1 MRDSSDFFKS
11 RRTFLRVGGL
21 TGAAALAAACAPAA
35 APAPAPAPAAPA
47 APAQPAA
54 PAAPAPAPAA
64 PAPAATAAPAAPAKP
79 QWEQDWDALIPAAK
93 KEGLL
98 TINWIRS
105 SGGSYQPI
113 GEEFSDKFGVNVE
126 ISSEN
131 SGSLLVPKL
140 LQEHQAGI
148 YSYDLIFTS
157 IRFAETLL
165 KAGALRPMKG
175 EIFRP
180 DITGDSNWTEGYE
193 FGWVDPGKEYGY
205 GFGMNVPQLFWI
217 NTDLVKEG
225 EIKSIYDVINP
236 KWKGKIFFTDPR
248 SGYTSAPATALRLSQ
263 GEEILKK
270 VFVDM
275 EPAFSRDNRQ
285 ITEAMVR
292 GQYAIAT
299 GVLIPVLEEFK
310 KEGLGT
316 NLKTIDI
323 PEAASQNMS
332 HQMFSLKG
340 AQHPAAAKLYA
351 NWFLSKEGQLSFQ
364 NATRENSRRTDVPV
378 ADEVSKPKPGRK
390 YTWLSGNHIN
400 DDQMGITGQ
409 MILKLIQ

>member
-1 MRDSSDFFKS
+1 MRDSSDFSKS

-35 APAPAPAPAAPA
+35 APAPAPAPAAPGSSGSA
-47 APAQPAA
+47 RGARSACGARTCTGGAP
-54 PAAPAPAPAA
+54 
-64 PAPAATAAPAAPAKP
+64 AAPAAPAKP

-93 KEGLL
+93 KEGLI

-105 SGGSYQPI
+105 SGGGYQPI

-148 YSYDLIFTS
+148 YSYDIIFTS

-165 KAGALRPMKG
+165 NDGALRPMKG

-180 DITGDSNWTEGYE
+180 DITGDSNWTAGYE

-248 SGYTSAPATALRLSQ
+248 SGYTSAPATALRLSE
-263 GEEILKK
+263 GEEILTKL
-270 VFVDM
+270 FVDM

-285 ITEAMVR
+285 ITGGHGAGPIRHCHRSTHSCAR
-292 GQYAIAT
+292 GVQ
-299 GVLIPVLEEFK
+299 
-310 KEGLGT
+310 EG
-316 NLKTIDI
+316 
-323 PEAASQNMS
+323 
-332 HQMFSLKG
+332 
-340 AQHPAAAKLYA
+340 
-351 NWFLSKEGQLSFQ
+351 
-364 NATRENSRRTDVPV
+364 R
-378 ADEVSKPKPGRK
+378 PGYK
-390 YTWLSGNHIN
+390 S
-400 DDQMGITGQ
+400 
-409 MILKLIQ
+409 

>member
-35 APAPAPAPAAPA
+35 APAPAPAAPA

-165 KAGALRPMKG
+165 KAGALRPIRN
-175 EIFRP
+175 EIFLP
-180 DITGDSNWTEGYE
+180 DITTDSNWTEGYE

-205 GFGMNVPQLFWI
+205 GFGMNVPLLFWI
-217 NTDLVKEG
+217 NTDLVNEE
-225 EIKSIYDVINP
+225 EIKSIYDVIQP

-270 VFVDM
+270 LFVDM
-275 EPAFSRDNRQ
+275 EPAFSRDNRL

-316 NLKTIDI
+316 NIKAIDI
-323 PEAASQNMS
+323 PEAASQNMA

-340 AQHPAAAKLYA
+340 AQHPNVTKLFA
-351 NWFLSKEGQLSFQ
+351 NWFLSREGQLSFQ
-364 NATRENSRRTDVPV
+364 NATRTNSRRTDVPV
-378 ADEVSKPKPGRK
+378 VDEVSKPKPGRE
-390 YTWLSGNHIN
+390 YVWLSGNHIN